1 MHEII
6 DVPGENVAGVSLG
19 GTLTEDDFDAVF
31 PHIKDQVERHNTVRL
46 LFELDG
52 VDGWEPEEVWDDFMF
67 DVRHA
72 RDVDRIALLSDEEPW
87 EGWMKRIEL
96 AFPSAHVEIYETDD
110 RDDAVA
116 WLNGEDLEVDVPS
129 PKGQEQ

>member
-6 DVPGENVAGVSLG
+6 DVPGENVAGVILG
-19 GTLTEDDFDAVF
+19 DTLTEDDFNTVY
-31 PHIKDQVERHNTVRL
+31 PHVKDQVERHNTVRL

-52 VDGWEPEEVWDDFMF
+52 VDGWEPEEVWEDFMF

-72 RDVDRIALLSDEEPW
+72 RDVDRIAVLTDDEPW
-87 EGWMKRIEL
+87 EPLMSRFDL
-96 AFPSAHVEIYETDD
+96 AFPSAHLEVYATGD